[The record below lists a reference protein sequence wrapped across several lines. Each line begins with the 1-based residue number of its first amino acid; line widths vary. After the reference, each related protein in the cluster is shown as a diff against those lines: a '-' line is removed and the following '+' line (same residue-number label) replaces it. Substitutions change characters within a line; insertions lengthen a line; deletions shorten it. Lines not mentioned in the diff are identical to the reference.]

1 MQIVQTVKA
10 DQKGG
15 LKKKFFLPN
24 KKSIRPFDSP
34 KDSLDKILNLFDFT
48 ISQFLVPL
56 NIIVSCLDRNM
67 GMQTICRLS
76 YEQKNAFL

>member
-10 DQKGG
+10 DQKGV
-15 LKKKFFLPN
+15 LKKKKFLPN

-48 ISQFLVPL
+48 IS
-56 NIIVSCLDRNM
+56 
-67 GMQTICRLS
+67 
-76 YEQKNAFL
+76 